1 MDAVNNKKLYVG
13 NLSWGITDDSLSAA
27 FAEFGEVTSAQV
39 AMDRMT
45 GRSRGFAFVE
55 FATDEAAAAAVAGL
69 DGRELDGR
77 ELRVNIAMPKTE
89 GGSSAPRR
97 SFGGDRGGNGGGYS
111 RGGDSRGGDRG
122 GYSPRGGNTGGGYS
136 RGY

>member
-1 MDAVNNKKLYVG
+1 MDAGTNNKKLYVG
-13 NLSWGITDDSLSAA
+13 NLSWGINDDSLRAA

-55 FATDEAAAAAVAGL
+55 FATEEAAAAAVAGL

-97 SFGGDRGGNGGGYS
+97 SFGGGDRGGYSSRGGNGGGYSS

-122 GYSPRGGNTGGGYS
+122 YS